1 MNGSLKSRHRGQ
13 EHVMKFE
20 RLPSKTGQ
28 SESGEEL
35 HAVNHGKRDAA
46 ETGLTAS
53 DSIESSGVR
62 RFASAGREKRAMR
75 PQLRSDSEICSFYD
89 ISGGHSTRQLIIVTK
104 P

>member
-46 ETGLTAS
+46 
-53 DSIESSGVR
+53 
-62 RFASAGREKRAMR
+62 
-75 PQLRSDSEICSFYD
+75 
-89 ISGGHSTRQLIIVTK
+89 ISKTNIAFSPPVVEPAISH
-104 P
+104 